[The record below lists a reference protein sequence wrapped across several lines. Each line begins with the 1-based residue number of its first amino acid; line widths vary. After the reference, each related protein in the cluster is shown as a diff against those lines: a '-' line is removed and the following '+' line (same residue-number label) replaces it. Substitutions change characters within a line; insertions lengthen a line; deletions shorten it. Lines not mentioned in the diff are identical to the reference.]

1 MPTKQKGGSGGYK
14 STKKRV
20 TKNKDEPM
28 RKRQLKDKEKL
39 LKIEKKK
46 EEKEKKHRCKS
57 EIIADEKRSIGR
69 QEKKQNKIED
79 TLTNKARAKLER
91 IDLLDE
97 KKESKRDCPRYTQG
111 CIYHVPYKG
120 SYK

>member
-1 MPTKQKGGSGGYK
+1 MPTKQRGGSGGYK

-20 TKNKDEPM
+20 TKNKDAQ
-28 RKRQLKDKEKL
+28 KRECQLADKQKL

-69 QEKKQNKIED
+69 QEKKQKQIED
-79 TLTNKARAKLER
+79 TLTNKASAKLER
-91 IDLLDE
+91 IALLDE
-97 KKESKRDCPRYTQG
+97 KKESKKDSHGY
-111 CIYHVPYKG
+111 IYHDPKG
-120 SYK
+120 HDN

>member
-1 MPTKQKGGSGGYK
+1 MPTKRKGGSGGYI
-14 STKKRV
+14 STKKQIN
-20 TKNKDEPM
+20 KNKEARM
-28 RKRQLKDKEKL
+28 RRRQLADKQKL

-79 TLTNKARAKLER
+79 TLTNKAIAKLER

-97 KKESKRDCPRYTQG
+97 RKESKKDSHGY
-111 CIYHVPYKG
+111 IYHDPYKG
-120 SYK
+120 PYN